1 MGIGQCGEEE
11 GLWDITENNMATLDS
26 LWVCGREFEIK
37 KLSSLLTWSHTH
49 SAIG

>member
-1 MGIGQCGEEE
+1 MGIRQCGEEE

-49 SAIG
+49 NAIG